1 MIEQTFVQGKGRAP
15 CRTQRAGRTDI
26 RATAARDGRKNGGM
40 TGMTGDHPPALA
52 AALDVASAWLDS
64 LPDRPVWAQV
74 SYEEMVAA
82 LGGPLP
88 DDPTDAAEVVAD
100 LARRAE
106 PGLTATPS
114 PRFFGFVIGGAHP
127 AALAADWLTSAWDQN
142 AGLIALSPAN
152 AACEAV
158 AAGWILDLLGLPA
171 HASVGF
177 VTGGMQANF
186 TCLGAARHA
195 VLRGAGWDV
204 ERRGLMGAPPVRV
217 VASADHHDTIDL
229 ALRYL
234 GLGTDAIIP
243 VATDDQGR
251 IRIDALAAALAED
264 GPIGEHRSDDGETGR
279 TRPTIVCLQ
288 AGDVH
293 TGAFD
298 PLPEAIDL
306 AHRHGAWVHVDGA
319 FGLWAGVSPGY
330 RHLVAGVERADSWAT
345 DGHKTL
351 NVPYDCG
358 FAIVRDRAAHRATFG
373 IHGAYLITSE
383 IGDPFEV
390 VPEFSRRARGFPV
403 WAVLRSLGRSG
414 VADLVSGLSRLA
426 RRMADGIAAIPGAAV
441 LNDVVF
447 TQVLATFGDGDD
459 ATTRAVSQAVLDDGT
474 AVLTP
479 STWRGQAVLRCSLSN
494 WSTTEADVDRTL
506 ATLRRLAAGQEE
518 RFPRQNRSL

>member
-1 MIEQTFVQGKGRAP
+1 
-15 CRTQRAGRTDI
+15 
-26 RATAARDGRKNGGM
+26 
-40 TGMTGDHPPALA
+40 MTGDHPPALA
-52 AALDVASAWLDS
+52 VALDVASAWLDS
-64 LPDRPVWAQV
+64 LPDRPVWPRV
-74 SYEEMVAA
+74 THEEMLTA

-88 DDPTDAAEVVAD
+88 DGPTDAAEVVAD

-106 PGLTATPS
+106 PGLTGTPA

-158 AAGWILDLLGLPA
+158 AADWILDLLGLPA
-171 HASVGF
+171 GSSVGY

-195 VLRGAGWDV
+195 VLRGVGWDV
-204 ERRGLMGAPPVRV
+204 ERGGLIGAPPIRV
-217 VASADHHDTIDL
+217 LASDDHHDTIDL

-234 GLGTDAIIP
+234 GLGTDAVIP

-251 IRIDALAAALAED
+251 VRIDALAAALAKD
-264 GPIGEHRSDDGETGR
+264 GPTGDGPTGDGATGDGATGDGATGDGATGDGATGDSPTGEGGSGDSEASGTG
-279 TRPTIVCLQ
+279 PTIVCLQ

-319 FGLWAGVSPGY
+319 FGLWAGASPGT

-383 IGDPFEV
+383 IGDPFEL

-414 VADLVSGLSRLA
+414 VADLVDRLCRLA
-426 RRMADGIAAIPGAAV
+426 GRMAEGIAAIPGATV

-479 STWRGQAVLRCSLSN
+479 STWRGRAVLRCSMSN

-506 ATLRRLAAGQEE
+506 AALRRIAASQPEG
-518 RFPRQNRSL
+518 FPQQNRSL